1 MLDNSQLLLLCD
13 LEHKVLRGLLAQHHL
28 DIGDKLTWSAESP
41 LLSFLRPQQ
50 YGNGTL
56 PYVTLGQLPKG

>member
-1 MLDNSQLLLLCD
+1 MLGNSQVLLLCD
-13 LEHKVLRGLLAQHHL
+13 LEHKVLRSLLAQHHL
-28 DIGDKLTWSAESP
+28 DIGVELTWSAESP

-50 YGNGTL
+50 NGNGTL